1 MGGCLASK
9 NGNGSLEHSS
19 LYSSTALV
27 WCYSLV
33 SFLPFDPTLP
43 PARVHRQC
51 FVVQPEDIDELEHV
65 NNSVYLRYA
74 DTAAIA
80 HATRIGMT
88 FAAMKAAGN
97 IPVVIEHHIKYHK
110 SAVLGDTLE
119 DTTWIA
125 TCEGIRSTRCHEIRR
140 EADGALLV
148 QIKTDWVW
156 LDASGTR
163 PRRISPIIWQA
174 FGFQSAAISSPE

>member
-1 MGGCLASK
+1 M
-9 NGNGSLEHSS
+9 
-19 LYSSTALV
+19 
-27 WCYSLV
+27 
-33 SFLPFDPTLP
+33 SFLTLDPTFS
-43 PARVHRQC
+43 PARVHRQE
-51 FVVQPEDIDELEHV
+51 FVVQPADIDELEHV

-80 HATRIGMT
+80 HAARVGMD

-110 SAVLGDTLE
+110 SALLGDTLL

-140 EADGALLV
+140 QSDDALLV
-148 QIKTDWVW
+148 QIKTDWIW
-156 LDASGTR
+156 LDPTGSR
-163 PRRISPIIWQA
+163 PKRISPLILAA
-174 FGFQSAAISSPE
+174 FGF

>member
-1 MGGCLASK
+1 MP
-9 NGNGSLEHSS
+9 
-19 LYSSTALV
+19 
-27 WCYSLV
+27 
-33 SFLPFDPTLP
+33 FLTLDPAFA
-43 PARVHRQC
+43 PARVHRQE
-51 FVVQPEDIDELEHV
+51 FVVQAADIDELEHV

-80 HATRIGMT
+80 HAARVGMG

-110 SAVLGDTLE
+110 SALLGDTLL

-140 EADGALLV
+140 LGDGELLV

-156 LDASGTR
+156 LDPVSSR
-163 PRRISPIIWQA
+163 PKRISPQILAA
-174 FGFQSAAISSPE
+174 FGFQSAAISSGA